1 MDSVLIALVS
11 LVFGL
16 AVGGAVAWFARGAKS
31 SAQVGEWRGR
41 AEELRL
47 KLEQIEL
54 ERREG
59 GQQQQEVLQRLAPLQ
74 TRLEQMQDAVHRLE
88 KERGEQF
95 STLQEQMRQAQLIQT
110 QLSDT
115 TRSLAGAL
123 NDKQIRGSWGEISL
137 RRLLEH
143 AGLLPH
149 VDFQEQLSAANAD
162 GTAIR
167 IDAVVNLPDGKSIAI
182 DAKVPLNNL
191 QRAVEISELG
201 DESQLTKRK
210 DLLKAHCKDVRARV
224 DEISKKEYFTGLENS
239 PEFTLMFIP
248 SESVLSLTL
257 EADPDLLNYA
267 FEKKIAIVSPV
278 SFFTSMKTI
287 AYSWQQTAAESTIR
301 ELMELGRKLYKNLRV
316 MAKHTADLGS
326 DLKKAVKSYNGF
338 IASMERNLLTSMR
351 ELDKKSKH
359 ALSSNDAIPM
369 LTELEEST
377 NFFVKPELV
386 GADGEEVESADNA
399 GSK

>member
-1 MDSVLIALVS
+1 MEYLIYISAGLLLGIALGW
-11 LVFGL
+11 LIRGTR
-16 AVGGAVAWFARGAKS
+16 GGSDA
-31 SAQVGEWRGR
+31 GEWKGR

-47 KLEQIEL
+47 KLEQFEA
-54 ERREG
+54 ERRTA
-59 GQQQQEVLQRLAPLQ
+59 GQAQSEVLQKLAPLQ
-74 TRLEQMQDAVHRLE
+74 TRLEQMQDAVHRIE
-88 KERGEQF
+88 KERAEQF
-95 STLQEQMRQAQLIQT
+95 STLQEQMRQAQAIQS

-123 NDKQIRGSWGEISL
+123 SDKQIRGSWGEISL

-143 AGLLPH
+143 AGMLPH
-149 VDFQEQLSAANAD
+149 VDFQEQLSASNSD
-162 GTAIR
+162 GSAIR

-201 DESQLTKRK
+201 DEAQLLKRK
-210 DLLKAHCKDVRARV
+210 EFLKAHCKDVRSRV
-224 DEISKKEYFTGLENS
+224 DEISKKEYFSGLRNS

-257 EADPDLLNYA
+257 EADPEILNYA

-301 ELMELGRKLYKNLRV
+301 ELMDLGRKLFKNLRV
-316 MAKHTADLGS
+316 AAEHAADLGNH
-326 DLKKAVKSYNGF
+326 LNKAVKSFNSFVG
-338 IASMERNLLTSMR
+338 SVEKNLLSSMR
-351 ELDKKSKH
+351 ELDKRSKN
-359 ALSSNDAIPM
+359 ALSG
-369 LTELEEST
+369 TEAMPSLVEIEET
-377 NFFVKPELV
+377 TRQFVKPELSSK
-386 GADGEEVESADNA
+386 AETSESETDAEPR
-399 GSK
+399 

>member
-1 MDSVLIALVS
+1 MENLSFVLI
-11 LVFGL
+11 GL
-16 AVGGAVAWFARGAKS
+16 AAGLALGWLLRGARGGANA
-31 SAQVGEWRGR
+31 GEWKGR

-47 KLEQIEL
+47 KLEQFEA
-54 ERREG
+54 ERREA
-59 GQQQQEVLQRLAPLQ
+59 GQAQNEVLQKLAPLQ
-74 TRLEQMQDAVHRLE
+74 TRLEQMQDAVHRIE
-88 KERGEQF
+88 KERAEQF
-95 STLQEQMRQAQLIQT
+95 STLQEQMRQAQVLQT

-143 AGLLPH
+143 SGMMPH
-149 VDFQEQLSAANAD
+149 VDFQEQLSASNAD
-162 GTAIR
+162 GSSIR

-201 DESQLTKRK
+201 DETQLQKRK
-210 DLLKAHCKDVRARV
+210 DLLKAHCKDVRSRV
-224 DEISKKEYFTGLENS
+224 DEISKKEYFSGLQNS

-257 EADPDLLNYA
+257 EADPEILNYA

-301 ELMELGRKLYKNLRV
+301 ELMELGRKLFKNLRV
-316 MAKHTADLGS
+316 AADHASELGHN
-326 DLKKAVKSYNGF
+326 LTKAVKSFNSFAG
-338 IASMERNLLTSMR
+338 SVERNLLSSMR
-351 ELDKKSKH
+351 ELDKKSKN
-359 ALSSNDAIPM
+359 ALGGSDSLPSLNEI
-369 LTELEEST
+369 EET
-377 NFFVKPELV
+377 TRTFVKPELAS
-386 GADGEEVESADNA
+386 GSAEPEQKTD
-399 GSK
+399 